1 MYFLSYNCF
10 SGARESAAESAAKL
24 TPVLECVISI
34 LINIKDAIISLCIC
48 F

>member
-24 TPVLECVISI
+24 TPVNFNAANYPRANDIT
-34 LINIKDAIISLCIC
+34 
-48 F
+48 

>member
-24 TPVLECVISI
+24 TPVQSIHKFVTLNLELISRYQ
-34 LINIKDAIISLCIC
+34 
-48 F
+48 